1 MRVDC
6 DAAIIGGGVIGSSI
20 AYHMAKRGKK
30 VILLERERL
39 AGQASSAA
47 AGMLAAQAEM
57 NEAGPLFEL
66 ARRSRAMFPELAED
80 LKQLC
85 GIDIG
90 LVQKGMFKIALT
102 SEEET
107 ELHRIIDFQCA
118 AGEKAEWMSGE
129 EVRRH
134 EIEVSG
140 DVRGAMFIP
149 DDGQVSAPDLS
160 LAFAKSAA
168 SLGAQIREFT
178 EVKSLILEKGNVA
191 GVMTQEDT
199 IYCDRV
205 VVASGFWSGRLLE
218 QAGCKTPIYPVKGE
232 CFSVISEV
240 PLIRSTIFSHGC
252 YLVPKKG
259 GRTLIGATMKEHS
272 YDRKVT
278 LEGIATLLERAKR
291 LVPGIVHAEWEKA
304 WAGLRPQTPD
314 GLPYLGEHS
323 KWKGLFIAAGHYRN
337 GILLSPITGKL
348 AADWAEGKEDG
359 KLPMKAF
366 AVERH
371 SDDPIVKAGV
381 K

>member
-1 MRVDC
+1 MRTDY
-6 DAAIIGGGVIGSSI
+6 DAVIIGGGVIGSSI

-30 VILLERERL
+30 VVLLERERL

-57 NEAGPLFEL
+57 NEDGPLFEL
-66 ARRSRAMFPELAED
+66 ARRSRAMFPEIAEE
-80 LKQLC
+80 LRQLC

-90 LVQKGMFKIALT
+90 LVQSGMFKIAL
-102 SEEET
+102 SPEEET
-107 ELHRIIDFQCA
+107 ELRRIIDFQRA

-129 EVRRH
+129 EVRRR
-134 EIEVSG
+134 EPGVSEE
-140 DVRGAMFIP
+140 VRGAMFIP

-168 SLGAQIREFT
+168 ILGAHIREFT
-178 EVKSLILEKGNVA
+178 EVKSLILEGGEVS
-191 GVMTQEDT
+191 GVVTQEDT
-199 IYCDRV
+199 IYCDRII
-205 VVASGFWSGRLLE
+205 VASGFWSGRLLE
-218 QAGCKTPIYPVKGE
+218 QSGCQTPIYPVKGE
-232 CFSVISEV
+232 CFSVISDV

-259 GRTLIGATMKEHS
+259 GRTLVGATMKEHS

-278 LEGIATLLERAKR
+278 LEGIATLLEKAKR
-291 LVPGIVHAEWEKA
+291 LVPRIIRAEWEKA

-348 AADWAEGKEDG
+348 VADWAEGKEDG
-359 KLPMKAF
+359 GLPMKAF
-366 AVERH
+366 AVDRH
-371 SDDPIVKAGV
+371 LNDSIVKAGV
-381 K
+381 R